1 MFHVLIDVLR
11 KRIAFQ
17 SLPTLERYKL
27 MCFSGIV
34 IPYSI
39 ALPVILHGAKE
50 AYEQKIGMKIPPGV
64 QWMYMGT
71 IYKFLPK
78 EGDGLDEVKGG

>member
-17 SLPTLERYKL
+17 ALPELQRYKL
-27 MCFSGIV
+27 ICFSGIV

-39 ALPVILHGAKE
+39 ALPFMLHQAKE
-50 AYEQKIGMKIPPGV
+50 AYEERIGIKVPPGV
-64 QWMYMGT
+64 QWMYMGM

-78 EGDGLDEVKGG
+78 EGDGLDGVKSG